1 MNFPLFNERK
11 RLADELSSRI
21 GAMQHMVAGAT
32 RLQLTDP
39 MFRQRATQVARVVPP
54 NPHNRVD
61 RNAPKRT
68 PNGFQTTVQIPCAE
82 AHLMEYRARPTSTTT
97 ARRARVR
104 LVARA
109 SLDS

>member
-82 AHLMEYRARPTSTTT
+82 AHLMEYSPDPLRQQPPAGQG
-97 ARRARVR
+97 
-104 LVARA
+104 
-109 SLDS
+109 